1 MLQMARKQ
9 PESLLHLHD
18 MFRQV
23 WESRDKTLDPP
34 SKAELGPGPLLAH
47 SEDILH
53 PENLVAATRNFPTQ
67 AGVRL
72 AKLGAARL
80 LRQGRTQDAIKLLLV
95 NQAVTFQHLVNMQ
108 YYKAKAAVSATEAT
122 KAKRE
127 GEENEVEEEE
137 TDEKDRLKFTSIEKT
152 DVDRMLAEL
161 PGSWTVV
168 QICEAPAE
176 SALTRFVADKKGEA
190 LEGNPGLVVVR
201 AQGGSASLDTC
212 AGPPA
217 ATCKPFLKEFA
228 EILAEHTHVN
238 RNEKNR
244 DKYWKLRKELDARM
258 EALVKS
264 VEERWLGPA
273 RAALLGQLREPK
285 DAAMVDKL
293 IKQHCDKA
301 ITEEQRTRL
310 TTILA
315 ASAVLQP
322 SELESAVTAVLGAP
336 LPALVTASARLGRLR
351 EAPRHPV
358 ILILDSHIQGLPW
371 ESLPCLAACRQ
382 PASRVPSLSFLHTL
396 WRSHLADRAS
406 VVTAGVA
413 SDSVFY
419 VVNPEGNLPET
430 QQRLDKAFQDYS
442 AWEGV
447 AGREPSKDQL
457 ERVLQAKDAYMFCG
471 HGSGSKWL
479 SGDEVEKLRVR
490 AVPML
495 MGCSSGQ
502 LARHGRSLDPMGTVQ
517 SYLLASSPALLGF
530 LWAVTDAD
538 VDQWTVTFLHHW
550 LGGRKDGQ
558 EELLQVGLNELMIS
572 TWQVFMELIKN
583 PCRLLLIRDPASRTF

>member
-9 PESLLHLHD
+9 PESLLDLHD
-18 MFRQV
+18 LFRKV
-23 WESRDKTLDPP
+23 WEGRDKSLDPP
-34 SKAELGPGPLLAH
+34 RKAELGPGPLLAH

-53 PENLVAATRNFPTQ
+53 PENLVTASRNFPTQ
-67 AGVRL
+67 AAVSL
-72 AKLGAARL
+72 AKLEAARL
-80 LRQGRTQDAIKLLLV
+80 LRQGRTQDAITLLLT

-108 YYKAKAAVSATEAT
+108 YYKARAAVAATEAT
-122 KAKRE
+122 KAKPE
-127 GEENEVEEEE
+127 GEENVEEGKEE
-137 TDEKDRLKFTSIEKT
+137 TDEKDRLKFTSIKNT
-152 DVDRMLAEL
+152 DITKMLAEL

-168 QICEAPAE
+168 QICEDPAE
-176 SALTRFVADKKGEA
+176 AALTRFVADKKGEA
-190 LEGNPGLVVVR
+190 LKSNPGLVVVR
-201 AQGGSASLDTC
+201 AQGGAASLHTC

-217 ATCKPFLKEFA
+217 ATCKPFLKEFT

-244 DKYWKLRKELDARM
+244 DKYWALRKELDARM
-258 EALVKS
+258 AVLVKS

-273 RAALLGQLREPK
+273 RAALLGQLKEPK

-293 IKQHCDKA
+293 IKQHCDQA
-301 ITEEQRTRL
+301 ITEDQRTRL
-310 TTILA
+310 TTLLS

-322 SELESAVTAVLGAP
+322 SELKSAVADVLGAP
-336 LPALVTASARLGRLR
+336 LPALVVASARLGRLR

-358 ILILDSHIQGLPW
+358 ILILDSHIQALPW
-371 ESLPCLAACRQ
+371 ESLPCLTACRQ

-430 QQRLDKAFQDYS
+430 QRRLDKAFQDYS

-502 LARHGRSLDPMGTVQ
+502 LTRYGRSLDPMGTVQ

-538 VDQWTVTFLHHW
+538 VDQWTVTFLQHW

-558 EELLQVGLNELMIS
+558 EELLQVSQIHP
-572 TWQVFMELIKN
+572 WI
-583 PCRLLLIRDPASRTF
+583 